1 MNLFN
6 ALILAAALISSSP
19 APAEPSKKATP
30 FLPITNEAP
39 PELHVEQPLPGP
51 LAARGAVIVPY
62 RTENIRI
69 LPVFGPGAKAV
80 SPRAGHLHVTVDDLP
95 WHWAD
100 AAGDDTIVVV
110 GLPAGP
116 HKLLI
121 ELADPEHKVIT
132 GRTVAFVVPPTAGHG
147 H

>member
-1 MNLFN
+1 MKTLKT
-6 ALILAAALISSSP
+6 LIFAAALISSASALA
-19 APAEPSKKATP
+19 APSGKATP
-30 FLPITNEAP
+30 FLPISNEAAP
-39 PELHVEQPLPGP
+39 KLTVEQPIPGP
-51 LAARGAVIVPY
+51 LAARGAVIIPY

-69 LPVFGPGAKAV
+69 LPVFGPGAQAV

-116 HKLLI
+116 HKLLV
-121 ELADPEHKVIT
+121 ELADPEHKVIAAQS
-132 GRTVAFVVPPTAGHG
+132 VSFVVPKTSGHG

>member
-1 MNLFN
+1 MKTLKIS
-6 ALILAAALISSSP
+6 LVAALL
-19 APAEPSKKATP
+19 ALAGAAQARDATP
-30 FLPITNEAP
+30 FLPIEKEAP
-39 PELHVEQPLPGP
+39 PKLFVDQPLPEP
-51 LAARGAVIVPY
+51 LAARGAVIIPY

-69 LPVFGPGAKAV
+69 LPVFGAGALQV

-100 AAGDDTIVVV
+100 AGDGNTVVVV

-121 ELADPEHKVIT
+121 ELATPDHKVIAGQTISFDVPSTT
-132 GRTVAFVVPPTAGHG
+132 GHD